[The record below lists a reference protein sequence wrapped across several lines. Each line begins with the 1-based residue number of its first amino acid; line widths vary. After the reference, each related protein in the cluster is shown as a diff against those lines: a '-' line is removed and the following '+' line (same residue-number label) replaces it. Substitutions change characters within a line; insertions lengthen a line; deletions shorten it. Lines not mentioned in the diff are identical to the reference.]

1 MSRKKDDQP
10 GTESD
15 GGSGRAKPSS
25 DLCDGVSEPASQGLN
40 EPASQP
46 LSAPASGAPKGP
58 ITDTMLRPL
67 LKRFYKIVTV
77 GEGPNFP
84 ILLDGRAVKTPKK
97 RALALPTRAL
107 AEAVAAEW
115 AAQDNTI
122 NPSAMPLTRFA
133 NTAIDA
139 VSDSLAEVA
148 ADIVAYAGSDLLCY
162 RAEAPQDLAALQA
175 ARWDPI
181 IAWARE
187 KLGARFTVVS
197 GVMPVEQ
204 PASALS
210 AIAAALQPHDAFP
223 LTAQHVMTTLTG
235 STLLGLAH
243 VHGRLTAEDAW
254 AAAHVD
260 EDYQIALWG
269 TDQEAEHR
277 RTRRHAE
284 FRAACMMLSAL
295 AARG

>member
-1 MSRKKDDQP
+1 MSRKNDHPP
-10 GTESD
+10 GTENN
-15 GGSGRAKPSS
+15 GGSGSAKPSS
-25 DLCDGVSEPASQGLN
+25 DLRDGVSEPASQGYN

-46 LSAPASGAPKGP
+46 VSAPASGAPKGP

-67 LKRFYKIVTV
+67 LKRFYKIVTI

-97 RALALPTRAL
+97 RALTLPTRAL
-107 AEAVAAEW
+107 AAAVAAEW
-115 AAQDNTI
+115 AAQDKNI

-133 NTAIDA
+133 NTAIDG
-139 VSDSLAEVA
+139 VSDSLAAVA
-148 ADIVAYAGSDLLCY
+148 ADIVAFAGSDLLCY
-162 RAEAPQDLAALQA
+162 RAEGPQDLAATQA
-175 ARWDPI
+175 TRWDPV
-181 IAWARE
+181 IAWARV
-187 KLGARFTVVS
+187 KLGARFTVVT
-197 GVMPVEQ
+197 GIMPVEQ
-204 PASALS
+204 PQHALA
-210 AIAAALQPHDAFP
+210 AIAAALQPHDAFQ

-235 STLLGLAH
+235 SALLMLAH
-243 VHGRLTAEDAW
+243 VHGHLTAEDAW

-277 RTRRHAE
+277 RSRRHAE
-284 FRAACMMLSAL
+284 FLAACAMLSAL